1 MFKKFAIAAPLA
13 FLALNAST
21 AFAAGE
27 ANHTVNIKA
36 NIPTTVFHAQPRDPN
51 FGRDETLTYNIVSG
65 ELAPL
70 SAIYDLKN
78 TSGSVHAYIEGG
90 PAVLFNGN
98 VAQNIPLTTTLHG
111 VELTGTPKEV
121 VNEADSTRAWELN
134 CASWQPS
141 LRPPS
146 VVPTPPLWR
155 WCSMRCRQRQ
165 HLNGV
170 GARRAFLPAGICVR
184 AGRFSP
190 LVGLFFIKSPGPQR
204 VPFMFPMTPIAVA
217 LALVICTSTLAAPT
231 PGTVTP
237 GSLLTQAQGLPA
249 GFGDH
254 FFDVPLAVQVELDQ
268 QTPGGSLDCAV
279 QDERVTLLEFT
290 DTGDGEF
297 PRHHPRHLASL
308 AGERRRPWRMHPG
321 VPAATGVSALQPGKL
336 TAVDHHP
343 ERRTHQRRTA
353 FSRAARRR

>member
-51 FGRDETLTYNIVSG
+51 FGRDETLTYNIVSC

-121 VNEADSTRAWELN
+121 VNEADST
-134 CASWQPS
+134 P
-141 LRPPS
+141 
-146 VVPTPPLWR
+146 
-155 WCSMRCRQRQ
+155 
-165 HLNGV
+165 GV
-170 GARRAFLPAGICVR
+170 GAELRIVAAKPTAT
-184 AGRFSP
+184 
-190 LVGLFFIKSPGPQR
+190 QR
-204 VPFMFPMTPIAVA
+204 GAYTSAVA
-217 LALVICTSTLAAPT
+217 LVFDAVPPT
-231 PGTVTP
+231 PAP
-237 GSLLTQAQGLPA
+237 
-249 GFGDH
+249 
-254 FFDVPLAVQVELDQ
+254 
-268 QTPGGSLDCAV
+268 
-279 QDERVTLLEFT
+279 
-290 DTGDGEF
+290 
-297 PRHHPRHLASL
+297 
-308 AGERRRPWRMHPG
+308 
-321 VPAATGVSALQPGKL
+321 
-336 TAVDHHP
+336 
-343 ERRTHQRRTA
+343 
-353 FSRAARRR
+353 